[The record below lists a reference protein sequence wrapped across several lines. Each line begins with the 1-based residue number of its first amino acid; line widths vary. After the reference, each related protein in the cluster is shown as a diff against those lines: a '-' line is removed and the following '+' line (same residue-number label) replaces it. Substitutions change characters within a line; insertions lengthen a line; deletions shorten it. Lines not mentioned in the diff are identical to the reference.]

1 MSHFFRAVH
10 PALEE
15 IGLPAYMLDRSG
27 RIIWMNRRA
36 KALLG
41 NRVGSPYTD
50 VVSFDTAPTARIAF
64 AKKIL
69 GTKPA
74 TRESGFLL
82 APDGK
87 RVPVEIYG
95 ATMRDNG
102 NIVGVF
108 VIISV
113 KDTRRLTAAPAG
125 LTPRQTQVLHLLAQ
139 GSSTGHIGAALG
151 IQTETVRNHIRAI
164 LATLGVHSRLE
175 AVIEAYRRGLVVEA
189 TESARVA
196 VAQ

>member
-1 MSHFFRAVH
+1 MSDFRRAVH

-15 IGLPAYMLDRSG
+15 IGLPAYMLDRRG

-41 NRVGSPYTD
+41 NRVGRPYTD
-50 VVSFDTAPTARIAF
+50 VVSSDTVPTARVAF

-69 GTKPA
+69 GTKPE

-82 APDGK
+82 ATDGK

-95 ATMRDNG
+95 AAMRDNA

-108 VIISV
+108 GIIFV

-164 LATLGVHSRLE
+164 LKTFRVHSRLE

-189 TESARVA
+189 TAMA
-196 VAQ
+196 DT